1 LTAAER
7 LVAQQAQGLAAAD
20 WSVRIVAPDWTARD
34 GVAFP
39 LAASLSDTLPPGL
52 GVYVQ
57 DRHDDWQPAGVPRR
71 LGEAWV
77 FDAYGAGR
85 YAIFR
90 DLNAPYLGPGPDEGL
105 VRPAAQ
111 SPAAEVSAPTWEI
124 FAIRM
129 DDRGSGIDIASL
141 EVSLDGLSLIAEPDP
156 PRDRLL
162 VELPDATPPGAHR
175 LEVTVSDG
183 AQCVTVRAYEL
194 VLLP

>member
-1 LTAAER
+1 M
-7 LVAQQAQGLAAAD
+7 
-20 WSVRIVAPDWTARD
+20 
-34 GVAFP
+34 
-39 LAASLSDTLPPGL
+39 
-52 GVYVQ
+52 
-57 DRHDDWQPAGVPRR
+57 
-71 LGEAWV
+71 
-77 FDAYGAGR
+77 
-85 YAIFR
+85 
-90 DLNAPYLGPGPDEGL
+90 
-105 VRPAAQ
+105 RPAAQ